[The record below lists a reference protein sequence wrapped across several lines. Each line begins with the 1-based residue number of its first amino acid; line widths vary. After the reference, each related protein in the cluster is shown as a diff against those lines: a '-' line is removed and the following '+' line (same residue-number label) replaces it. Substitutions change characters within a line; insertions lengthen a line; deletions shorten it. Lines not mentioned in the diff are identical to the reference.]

1 MSFVWTQ
8 RNNPGRRKYHE
19 KTTYKIA
26 IILSAASLLVNASV
40 GFSIS
45 TKADQ
50 TLTTAEDRVELSRNL
65 LGGDE
70 EWILLDKDTQ
80 EMWYLNNMDEAEAK
94 AEAKKLIE
102 KKARAM
108 RAQVKNVSQKPTG
121 EQIRKLK

>member
-1 MSFVWTQ
+1 M
-8 RNNPGRRKYHE
+8 
-19 KTTYKIA
+19 
-26 IILSAASLLVNASV
+26 
-40 GFSIS
+40 
-45 TKADQ
+45 
-50 TLTTAEDRVELSRNL
+50 
-65 LGGDE
+65 
-70 EWILLDKDTQ
+70 LDKDTQ

>member
-1 MSFVWTQ
+1 M
-8 RNNPGRRKYHE
+8 K

-108 RAQVKNVSQKPTG
+108 RAQVKNASQKPTG